1 MDVPPGVVTL
11 NAITHVS
18 YNGTPES
25 PGTTTVTTAPR
36 KVQFKLP
43 PFLDDDHVRLFFG
56 RYGFDRVNP
65 TYSIPAQYVAHLA
78 GPVIT
83 LGHEM
88 ALFDAAGRLLEQSVS
103 PDRLFLDPDCP
114 SELDRSYQAALAG
127 PIREAPEGT
136 VLAGAPWSHVYYHF
150 LFEAIPRYLLA
161 CRIPGGPAVN
171 PAFPVMLAQFLPFQV
186 ELADIIGIDPARRLP
201 TIPGPTRHSR
211 CYLPSRPSQ
220 TDGVA
225 PELSAD
231 LKQALF
237 PGLGIDPA
245 PPRKSLLYISRSDAG
260 ARHAVNED
268 QVTSFLAA
276 RGFSSLACGEH
287 SVAEQIRR
295 FADARVV
302 VGLHGSNLCN
312 TIFCPPGSV
321 LIELMPDQYVKFPY
335 FFVTQSAGMHYLYL
349 ACPSLDPVTGARVDD
364 ADKRPFAERARLD
377 VEVPLNKLAFLVD
390 YALNHLTG

>member
-1 MDVPPGVVTL
+1 MDVLPGIVTL
-11 NAITHVS
+11 NEVTRVS
-18 YNGTPES
+18 RDGTPEL

-36 KVQFKLP
+36 QVRFKLP
-43 PFLDDDHVRLFFG
+43 HFFDDDHVRLFFA
-56 RYGFDRVNP
+56 RYGFDRANP
-65 TYSIPAQYVAHLA
+65 VYSIPAQYVAHLA
-78 GPVIT
+78 GPLVS

-88 ALFDAAGRLLEQSVS
+88 ALFDAAGRVLEQSVS
-103 PDRLFLDPDCP
+103 PDRLFLDPECP
-114 SELDRSYQAALAG
+114 AELGRSHQAALAG

-161 CRIPGGPAVN
+161 CRIPGGPAVD

-186 ELADIIGIDPARRLP
+186 ELADLIGIDPARRLP
-201 TIPGPTRHSR
+201 TIEGLTRHRR
-211 CYLPSRPSQ
+211 CHLPSRPSQ

-237 PGLGIDPA
+237 PGLGIDPT
-245 PPRKSLLYISRSDAG
+245 PSRRSLLYISRSDAG

-268 QVTSFLAA
+268 QVVSLLAT
-276 RGFSSLACGEH
+276 RGFSTLACGEH
-287 SVAEQIRR
+287 RVAGQIRR

-335 FFVTQSAGMHYLYL
+335 FFVTQSAGMRYLFL
-349 ACPSLDPVTGARVDD
+349 ACPSLDPVTGARVGDED
-364 ADKRPFAERARLD
+364 ERSFAERARLD
-377 VEVPLNKLAFLVD
+377 VEVPLDKLAFLVD
-390 YALNHLTG
+390 YALNHLT